1 MAAKQG
7 VDRRAF
13 VALAMAFSA
22 IGLPATGIAN
32 HLHQFEGLTRA
43 RHAWMSA
50 HNSLA
55 FLFVVFAA
63 WHVALNWRPL
73 TRHARGLAARFPS
86 VSREA
91 ALAAALVGGLLLLAV
106 GHAPHLG

>member
-1 MAAKQG
+1 MEAKPG
-7 VDRRAF
+7 TSRRAF

-22 IGLPATGIAN
+22 IGLPVTGIAN
-32 HLHQFEGLTRA
+32 HLRQFDDLTRA

-50 HNSLA
+50 HNVLA
-55 FLFVVFAA
+55 LIFVVFAV

-73 TRHARGLAARFPS
+73 ARHVRGLAERFPS

-91 ALAAALVGGLLLLAV
+91 ALAAALVGSLLLLAV
-106 GHAPHLG
+106 GHALHLG